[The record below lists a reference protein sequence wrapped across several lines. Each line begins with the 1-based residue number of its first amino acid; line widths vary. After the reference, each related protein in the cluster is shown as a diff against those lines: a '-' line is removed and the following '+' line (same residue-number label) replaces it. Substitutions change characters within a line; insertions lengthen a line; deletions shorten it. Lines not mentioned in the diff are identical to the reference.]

1 MNNKAETRPTS
12 RASAQDPGTAPK
24 NGFFGAVRK
33 KLHGISAAV
42 TDVIAGNGI
51 SSVRGN
57 EGNRE
62 SGGKSLAA
70 TVVRVLKTAAA
81 WAAVFLLGWL
91 FASAKLGIGGET
103 RPLGLAL
110 LCAAE
115 RFLPAVFLGCTAAAV
130 KLGIGNGTGGEGGL
144 YLGAM
149 LLAVGTRY
157 AIGRFLTPDTS
168 DGTAEWEWERE
179 ERENR
184 EEDGDRGGAVLRSA
198 ERFRQTAE
206 RFRRA
211 VFPPGVFAQTAAVRV
226 GISLAAAAVT
236 TLGRMLGEGKEAL
249 WGSADDAVNTVIR
262 ALFFLCAVPV
272 FTYAFCGISDA
283 ESDADSA
290 GENCGTVS
298 PALRE
303 AGICAFCFALTAS
316 MGGKLLF
323 GLSPKLICA
332 HMLTLYLSKKGG
344 FLRGSA
350 AGLCAGLACDV
361 LYAPGYAMIGAVSG
375 VLWRLHPAPAVVL
388 SLCAGA
394 AYAVYAGAFAAV
406 RSVVPEMIVSAA
418 AAYPLFRYLP
428 IRTETAEAETE
439 AGKEKKGKIGK
450 EKEKKKRFSI
460 FCDIGEESCGACAG
474 CGEAFTEE
482 RRSFPAGTAEQPDAA
497 GTDTRGSRTA
507 EGGTAGAET
516 QESPSPAFAPP
527 PEVLGFPDPAEQMD
541 ALSGILGGLSAAFY
555 HLSDRG
561 RKPGLFEIR
570 QLCESTADRYCAQCP
585 HHGLC
590 WEEDF
595 SATADAMGK
604 ITLCVHRKGRA
615 EVSHAFAPLDTRCP
629 SLPSMLAAISE
640 AAAVLCEE
648 KMTKDKM
655 EIAAAD
661 YEGMAKLL
669 RAHAEETARMRE
681 EDRVLS
687 KRLAGVMG
695 RLGFRAEHLAVYG
708 TRRQTVVAAGIALGR
723 GEKESGS
730 GKAGLRAA
738 AGAEDVGFPDGG
750 SAGKI
755 RKRKKPAQGR
765 RSGVTSGGTSFPG
778 EKPPLLETEDLRAA
792 FSAAA
797 GVAYRAPDYTITE
810 GGRQLYMTLR
820 AEPQLTVEC
829 GWWGEKKPGEEVTGD
844 ALTVFSDR
852 NDHFHAL
859 LCDGMGSGKEA
870 SVTAQ
875 IASLFL
881 EKLLSVSSAKG
892 AALNLLNTFL
902 RSRGSE
908 CSVTVDLC
916 AIDLITAEAHFL
928 KCGASPSYLIRGER
942 LFRIASGTM
951 PLGILREVSAE
962 ETSFPLENGDLLLF
976 FSDGVCGDDGDSAW
990 VRKTAAAALMRAE
1003 QEERWGGGEVP
1014 FGEDSSFPSSPSAD
1028 AASTADT
1035 SPEDGGGVSFTPAAH
1050 GKESRVLFRTAELIG
1065 EAAKE
1070 RGCRRDDMTA
1080 AVLRVRRKL
1089 LL

>member
-1 MNNKAETRPTS
+1 MNNRAETRHDP
-12 RASAQDPGTAPK
+12 RASVQDTGTAPK
-24 NGFFGAVRK
+24 NGFFGAVRAK
-33 KLHGISAAV
+33 FLDIADTVRRRFGIRDENARKHDLHSPVETRGHMIPAAV
-42 TDVIAGNGI
+42 ITAG
-51 SSVRGN
+51 
-57 EGNRE
+57 
-62 SGGKSLAA
+62 KTLAA
-70 TVVRVLKTAAA
+70 GAAL
-81 WAAVFLLGWL
+81 FLLGWL
-91 FASAKLGIGGET
+91 FAAAAFGRGAGMGIGAGET

-115 RFLPAVFLGCTAAAV
+115 QYLPAAFLGCICSAAR
-130 KLGIGNGTGGEGGL
+130 LGKEGGL

-157 AIGRFLTPDTS
+157 AVGRFLTPEAEAEPKPDIS
-168 DGTAEWEWERE
+168 AADAGAGTGTGTGKYIR
-179 ERENR
+179 
-184 EEDGDRGGAVLRSA
+184 
-198 ERFRQTAE
+198 TAA

-211 VFPPGVFAQTAAVRV
+211 LLPPGVFAQTVAVRV

-236 TLGRMLGEGKEAL
+236 VLGWMLGDGM
-249 WGSADDAVNTVIR
+249 GMGTSASVDDTVNAVLK
-262 ALFFLCAVPV
+262 ALFFLCAVPA
-272 FTYAFCGISDA
+272 FTYAFCGIFTKSGDSTGEDA
-283 ESDADSA
+283 PAD
-290 GENCGTVS
+290 GRRPVS

-303 AGICAFCFALTAS
+303 GGIGAFCYALTAS
-316 MGGKLLF
+316 LGGVFLF
-323 GLSPKLICA
+323 GLSAKLICA
-332 HMLTLYLSKKGG
+332 QILTLYLSKKGG

-361 LYAPGYAMIGAVSG
+361 LYAPAYAVIGAVSG
-375 VLWRLHPAPAVVL
+375 VLWQLHPAPAVVL

-428 IRTETAEAETE
+428 VGRTVLPDGTDTPARDRNKQT
-439 AGKEKKGKIGK
+439 KKPKR
-450 EKEKKKRFSI
+450 KRFSDL
-460 FCDIGEESCGACAG
+460 FDGTDCTE
-474 CGEAFTEE
+474 CGEYTDCAACTEA
-482 RRSFPAGTAEQPDAA
+482 PAADTDVTEKEQTAIP
-497 GTDTRGSRTA
+497 
-507 EGGTAGAET
+507 
-516 QESPSPAFAPP
+516 QEI
-527 PEVLGFPDPAEQMD
+527 LGLPDPAEQMD

-570 QLCESTADRYCAQCP
+570 QLCESTADRYCAHCP
-585 HHGLC
+585 HHELC

-669 RAHAEETARMRE
+669 RAHAEETARARE
-681 EDRVLS
+681 EDTVLS

-708 TRRQTVVAAGIALGR
+708 PRRQTVAASGIVPA
-723 GEKESGS
+723 S
-730 GKAGLRAA
+730 GLRPA
-738 AGAEDVGFPDGG
+738 AGAENDGISG
-750 SAGKI
+750 A
-755 RKRKKPAQGR
+755 GR
-765 RSGVTSGGTSFPG
+765 RGGI
-778 EKPPLLETEDLRAA
+778 PPLLGTEDLRAA

-797 GVAYRAPDYTITE
+797 GVMYRAPDYTITD
-810 GGRQLYMTLR
+810 GGKRLYMTLH
-820 AEPQLTVEC
+820 AEPQLTVDC

-852 NDHFHAL
+852 NDDFYAL

-916 AIDLITAEAHFL
+916 EIDLLTSEAHFL
-928 KCGASPSYLIRGER
+928 KCGASPSYLIRGEH

-951 PLGILREVSAE
+951 PLGILREVTAE

-976 FSDGVCGDDGDSAW
+976 FSDGVCGDEEDARW
-990 VRKTAAAALMRAE
+990 ILKTALAAVARAE
-1003 QEERWGGGEVP
+1003 QEERWEGTPDEGAPHAADGTGQSEKTGNTDGTDKTGQTEEKGGGE
-1014 FGEDSSFPSSPSAD
+1014 A
-1028 AASTADT
+1028 
-1035 SPEDGGGVSFTPAAH
+1035 EDGGTVSFTPAAH
-1050 GKESRVLFRTAELIG
+1050 GRECRTLFRAAELLG

-1070 RGCRRDDMTA
+1070 RNSRRDDMTA
-1080 AVLRVRRKL
+1080 AILRVRRKGVI
-1089 LL
+1089 